1 MGSLPPG
8 AGCRCGGDNHCAS
21 LQEPLL
27 QDDGD
32 QGSLSLRDVWQHSPF
47 LSCPPALPLVSAGPR
62 CLLYLG
68 PCGIKWKQGASFP
81 QLLWTQVSPQVP
93 VCWCSSAFVLVE
105 TLEVKSFNQKT
116 QFCHNL
122 NISWGH
128 VTHGYVSGFKILKPF
143 VSIFSF
149 SFKDVKGLQ

>member
-1 MGSLPPG
+1 MRDADVVVTTTVHHSKNLSCKMMEIRDLCP
-8 AGCRCGGDNHCAS
+8 AW
-21 LQEPLL
+21 
-27 QDDGD
+27 
-32 QGSLSLRDVWQHSPF
+32 SLRDVWQHSPF

-93 VCWCSSAFVLVE
+93 VCQCSSAFVLVE
-105 TLEVKSFNQKT
+105 TLEVNSFNQKT
-116 QFCHNL
+116 QFCHSL

-128 VTHGYVSGFKILKPF
+128 ITHGYIS
-143 VSIFSF
+143 
-149 SFKDVKGLQ
+149 DVQNFETVCFHFLI